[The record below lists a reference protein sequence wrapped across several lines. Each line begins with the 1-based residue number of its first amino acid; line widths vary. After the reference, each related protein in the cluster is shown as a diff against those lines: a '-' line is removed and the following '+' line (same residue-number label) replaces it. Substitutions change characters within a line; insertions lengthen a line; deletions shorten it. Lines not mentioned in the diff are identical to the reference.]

1 MYTPNAIWKVHDQC
15 LRKNVQA
22 KCSRVRTVRRRLTIV
37 LAKDDEGRQQL
48 MSRNYELQAKIK
60 GGSQPLTM
68 DERCAMENTISPPP
82 MSAKQYTVH
91 DLCEHPFFYNG

>member
-1 MYTPNAIWKVHDQC
+1 MYMPNAIWKVHGQC

-22 KCSRVRTVRRRLTIV
+22 KCSRVRTVRRRLTVV

-48 MSRNYELQAKIK
+48 MSRDYELQAKIK
-60 GGSQPLTM
+60 GASQHLTM

-91 DLCEHPFFYNG
+91 DLSEHPFFYNG